1 MKKKLKDV
9 KSGKTITGQP
19 RDEIVLNPKQVTAR
33 FNEALT
39 KHAVITFGRMN
50 PPTIG
55 HQLLADKLVTEARKV
70 RGTPLIYLSHSQDSK
85 KNPLQYEEKIKI
97 AKAAFGQR
105 TVVSSRAR
113 TIIEILKEVQRSYDS
128 VTMVVGSDR
137 INEFERILNTY
148 NGRDFKFES
157 VNVISSGQRDPDD
170 QGVRGM
176 SASKM
181 RDLAEKNDAAGF
193 KRGLPNSLKSM
204 SDMILEMV
212 RAGLKLNEEL
222 EAIEADDLQEGGV
235 LTLASRRKKAISV
248 RKHKAKLTVARAR
261 QRRKMADRGKIK
273 KRSQRAAIRV
283 IRKRIA
289 GKKAGKYN
297 KLSGA
302 EKSAIDKRVRM
313 RSGLVKKLATR
324 LMPAV
329 RRKEI
334 TRFKNKRTK
343 KTKFRK
349 NSMDYNF
356 ELYLAETYDF
366 NIIIENYAQVTEL
379 VDKFLDHIQEQAQ
392 PARYRS
398 DQDKNYVALEAKS
411 SKTGISEAT
420 LIEMYEKGLTEWTDE
435 TSGTREQYAFQKVNT
450 FIAKYQ
456 QVNEKVHNESWYQ
469 DQINGHHK
477 GYNDHP
483 EDQIAARKKAA
494 AKKTAGKWLGAG
506 NRKAKPVMSVA
517 KEGTINELSKKTM
530 GSYIKKA
537 SDDVEHNAYHSGGDS
552 SDNYLNTHDIKNKK
566 VDNRKKGI
574 KTAVK
579 KLVKV
584 EEANKA
590 FEDAMLAEIYWK
602 VDIKGMPA
610 VYVDKQGAGMIRAE
624 LRKVLKSPEKNI
636 IGIERAQISDVKKYF
651 RNAAKDPKKNQQA
664 NENIDTFMKSFFSD
678 YEEIFEEKGRG
689 PTGIAYTV
697 SQGHPDA
704 ENPKTRKK
712 HPERQT
718 AEYKAKWK
726 KTSKP
731 GLGQYTEDAGAGEIG
746 TPMLTKKYKLAT
758 PGQGNGVLTFA
769 VAVDGVPHA
778 DGSGIGKPH
787 LWNKS

>member
-517 KEGTINELSKKTM
+517 KEGTINELP
-530 GSYIKKA
+530 KKA
-537 SDDVEHNAYHSGGDS
+537 TDQAKIRDAKKRYSKAVGVMKG
-552 SDNYLNTHDIKNKK
+552 NK
-566 VDNRKKGI
+566 VTI
-574 KTAVK
+574 
-579 KLVKV
+579 KV